1 VGRTGKET
9 AGGRLSDA
17 GSPDNQPTA
26 WRGASTR
33 TVELIADKGGERLD
47 TFLARRLPELS
58 RSRARRLIA
67 DGLVAIAGRHT
78 KPSDKVPAGAA
89 VSVIIPPPEETD
101 VVAQDIPITI
111 VYQDNDII
119 VVDKPAGMTVHPAPG
134 HPTGTLVNALLAAC
148 PDLRGIAGTLRP
160 GIVHRLDKDTSG
172 LLVVAKNDR
181 AMRALQRQ
189 MKEREVHKT
198 YLALVEGV
206 PSPREGTIEAPIG
219 RNPKNRKKMAVVA
232 GGRDS
237 TTRYRVRE
245 DVGSAKYALLEVE
258 LVTGR
263 THQIRVHVAALGH
276 PVVGDAVY
284 GRRSTVIGRQFL
296 HAWKL
301 GFGMPLG
308 GRKVE
313 FESPLPA
320 DLRGALQTLQKQ

>member
-1 VGRTGKET
+1 VSVPDRATREIELTADRT
-9 AGGRLSDA
+9 
-17 GSPDNQPTA
+17 
-26 WRGASTR
+26 
-33 TVELIADKGGERLD
+33 GERLD
-47 TFLARRLPELS
+47 TFVARRLSELS
-58 RSRARRLIA
+58 RSHVRRLID
-67 DGLVAIAGRHT
+67 DGLITASGRHA
-78 KPSDKVPAGAA
+78 KASDKVSQGTTIKVVVPA
-89 VSVIIPPPEETD
+89 PTETD
-101 VVAQDIPITI
+101 LIAEAIPLSI

-119 VVDKPAGMTVHPAPG
+119 VVDKPAGLTVHPAPG
-134 HPTGTLVNALLAAC
+134 HPSGTLVNALLAAC
-148 PDLRGIAGTLRP
+148 PDLRGISGTLRP

-189 MKEREVHKT
+189 MKERGVHKT

-232 GGRDS
+232 GGRES
-237 TTRYRVRE
+237 NTRYRVRE
-245 DVGSAKYALLEVE
+245 EIANGRYTLLEVE
-258 LVTGR
+258 PVTGR
-263 THQIRVHVAALGH
+263 THQIRVHMAAVGH

-284 GRRSTVIGRQFL
+284 GHLSDFIDRQFL

-308 GRKVE
+308 GREVE

-320 DLRGALQTLQKQ
+320 DLTAALNRLR